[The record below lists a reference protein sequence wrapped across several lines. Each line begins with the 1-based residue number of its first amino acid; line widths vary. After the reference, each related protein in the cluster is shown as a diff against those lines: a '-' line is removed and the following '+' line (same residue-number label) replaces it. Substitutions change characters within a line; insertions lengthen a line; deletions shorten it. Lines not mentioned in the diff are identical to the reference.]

1 VNRKEPRV
9 RYWLFS
15 KNSSHSTSEMPVIS
29 LMVVA
34 LWVSYLPWIGSFRA
48 RPGRRT
54 PGFESFCAELP
65 LTSAD
70 SDDDHTSL
78 GSWGI
83 KSLAQSDAPSV
94 GDKPQHIRMGLIWVS
109 TCPGWRA
116 SLTARTHV
124 AQQQMSVLFSCC
136 FNSILAFPGSNM
148 LQCNT
153 GLPRTYGPRPLNSP
167 GLELPFTLLV
177 LVSFSEAWLQ
187 MRSRKKCRLKN
198 GSKIFKT

>member
-1 VNRKEPRV
+1 
-9 RYWLFS
+9 
-15 KNSSHSTSEMPVIS
+15 MPVIS

-34 LWVSYLPWIGSFRA
+34 LWVEVSYLPWIGSFGA

-54 PGFESFCAELP
+54 HQLAPFWSSPGFESFCAEPP

-124 AQQQMSVLFSCC
+124 AQQQMSVLFCCC

-148 LQCNT
+148 LQWFIA
-153 GLPRTYGPRPLNSP
+153 LGPS
-167 GLELPFTLLV
+167 TV
-177 LVSFSEAWLQ
+177 LVGMDISQQLLNGVRYKARGIPFRYGSLNGPKMTQWRFHQPEREADQ
-187 MRSRKKCRLKN
+187 
-198 GSKIFKT
+198 